1 MAEREREMSTVAARE
16 MAVRGREVEAMEAG
30 ETPRV
35 EAMEA
40 GETPRV
46 GGTPRLVVT
55 SPAAA
60 KRAQEGVEG
69 RPDSAC
75 CPSRVLPAAQQAQT
89 D

>member
-16 MAVRGREVEAMEAG
+16 MAVRGREVEALEAG
-30 ETPRV
+30 ETPK
-35 EAMEA
+35 
-40 GETPRV
+40 V

-69 RPDSAC
+69 RPDSAS
-75 CPSRVLPAAQQAQT
+75 CPSRVPPAAQQART

>member
-30 ETPRV
+30 ETRW
-35 EAMEA
+35 
-40 GETPRV
+40 V

>member
-1 MAEREREMSTVAARE
+1 LGRETAEREREMSTVAARE
-16 MAVRGREVEAMEAG
+16 MAVRGRE
-30 ETPRV
+30 V

>member
-16 MAVRGREVEAMEAG
+16 MAVRGRE
-30 ETPRV
+30 V

-75 CPSRVLPAAQQAQT
+75 CPSPVLPAAQQART

>member
-35 EAMEA
+35 
-40 GETPRV
+40 
-46 GGTPRLVVT
+46 GGKPRLVVT